1 MSTTSKF
8 KTKDLVMVPLFVAL
22 MAIGANVTSFLV
34 IGGVPITLQA
44 IFAIMAGALLGSK
57 LGAIAMTVYMLVGLV
72 GAPIFAQLK
81 GGLATL
87 VSPTFGFILSFILIA
102 YVTGKIIEKASD
114 ASLKT
119 FLIACYTGLAITY
132 ILGTNYMYFAYIT
145 IAQAPEGFTYGMAWA
160 WMIAPLIKD
169 LIVTAIGAVICERVY
184 NATRKNARSLNA
196 AS

>member
-72 GAPIFAQLK
+72 GAPVFAQFK
-81 GGLATL
+81 GGLSTL
-87 VSPTFGFILSFILIA
+87 VSPTFGFILTFILMA

-160 WMIAPLIKD
+160 WMVAPLIKD
-169 LIVTAIGAVICERVY
+169 IIVTAIGAVICERVY

>member
-169 LIVTAIGAVICERVY
+169 LIVTAIGAIICERVY
-184 NATRKNARSLNA
+184 NATRKNARSLNV